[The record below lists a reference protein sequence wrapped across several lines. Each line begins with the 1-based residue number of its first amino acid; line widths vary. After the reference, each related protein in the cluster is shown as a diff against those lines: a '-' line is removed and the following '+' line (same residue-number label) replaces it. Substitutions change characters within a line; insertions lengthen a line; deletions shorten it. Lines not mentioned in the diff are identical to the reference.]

1 MHASVKPVFFVC
13 GKYNGVAGVLF
24 SAPRKTDVFCRRD
37 ARPSPPNKLDNFIK
51 RQSSPSLL
59 LCASRRAGRRNRFF
73 KKLPPKVNAFGGGSE
88 SSIKSRFFL
97 YFQSH
102 AVVSRPKAV
111 FPLRA
116 FQSFPKGKIV
126 VRIVRHHIRGMYV
139 GYLSPQKFPFHR
151 RIVGQSICLAFAPAS

>member
-1 MHASVKPVFFVC
+1 MPK
-13 GKYNGVAGVLF
+13 G
-24 SAPRKTDVFCRRD
+24 
-37 ARPSPPNKLDNFIK
+37 
-51 RQSSPSLL
+51 
-59 LCASRRAGRRNRFF
+59 CASFSPEQNGKLYKTAVLAFSPVMRLPTRGRRNRFF
-73 KKLPPKVNAFGGGSE
+73 KKPPPKVNAFGGGSE

-151 RIVGQSICLAFAPAS
+151 RIVGQSHMPCVCARLVKEERGIESDESGRLSPRPRVFF